1 MVCNI
6 AVSDLAVLFWSC
18 SITSAYIS
26 IAVSGWMRCGI
37 EEGQYLDLI
46 MKMGVW
52 IMVLFNRKGF
62 YLSKLHQFYNNYSL
76 IPMHWNGIF
85 VKPV

>member
-1 MVCNI
+1 
-6 AVSDLAVLFWSC
+6 
-18 SITSAYIS
+18 
-26 IAVSGWMRCGI
+26 MRCGI

-76 IPMHWNGIF
+76 IPMH
-85 VKPV
+85 